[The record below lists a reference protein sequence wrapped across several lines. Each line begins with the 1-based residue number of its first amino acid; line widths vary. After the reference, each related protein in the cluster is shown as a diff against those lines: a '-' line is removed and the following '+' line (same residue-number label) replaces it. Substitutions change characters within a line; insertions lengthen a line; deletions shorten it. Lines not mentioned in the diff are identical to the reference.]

1 MEIEIIQNK
10 IYKVRGRQVMLDFD
24 LAMLYGVE
32 TRIIKRAVRRNI
44 ERFPE
49 DFMFEMTEN
58 EYNALVISLRSQF
71 GISNEERQRGG
82 SRFMPFAFTEQGVA
96 MLSGVLHSET
106 AIKINIAIM
115 RAFVAMRYYVTT
127 AQIMTAEL
135 AEIRT
140 RLELLE
146 RNDEENM
153 EAVNDLS
160 EDTRREIDNLYAA
173 IAALSVKP
181 PKVEKP
187 RTPIGYKTNNS

>member
-1 MEIEIIQNK
+1 
-10 IYKVRGRQVMLDFD
+10 MLDFD

-32 TRIIKRAVRRNI
+32 TKSLKRAVRRNH

-49 DFMFEMTEN
+49 DFMFEITEK
-58 EYNALVISLRSQF
+58 EYNSLIASLRYQF
-71 GISNEERQRGG
+71 GTSNEEDQRGG
-82 SRFMPFAFTEQGVA
+82 RRYLPFAFTEQGVA

-187 RTPIGYKTNNS
+187 RTPIGCKTNNS

>member
-32 TRIIKRAVRRNI
+32 TKFLKRAVRRNH

-49 DFMFEMTEN
+49 DFMFEITGK
-58 EYNALVISLRSQF
+58 EYNSLIASLRYQF
-71 GISNEERQRGG
+71 GTSNEEDQRGG
-82 SRFMPFAFTEQGVA
+82 RRYLPFAFTEQGVA

-160 EDTRREIDNLYAA
+160 EDTHREIDNLYAA

-181 PKVEKP
+181 SKVEKP